1 MDLSS
6 GMVVQLKKKHP
17 CGSDTWKILRIA
29 QDAKIQCQGCGAMI
43 RRKRASR
50 LTQYPQRY
58 RCAKCGGK
66 LKIISQDAIS
76 SR

>member
-29 QDAKIQCQGCGAMI
+29 QDAKIQ
-43 RRKRASR
+43 
-50 LTQYPQRY
+50 
-58 RCAKCGGK
+58 
-66 LKIISQDAIS
+66 
-76 SR
+76 